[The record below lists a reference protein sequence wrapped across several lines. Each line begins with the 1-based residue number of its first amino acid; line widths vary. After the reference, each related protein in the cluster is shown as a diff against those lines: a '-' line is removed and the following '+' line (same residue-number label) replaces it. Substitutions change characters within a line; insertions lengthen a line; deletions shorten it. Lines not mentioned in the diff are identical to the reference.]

1 MSAQTASH
9 DGTASARTDDTPT
22 YLPPDQIIRVMIG
35 VLAGVFLGALD
46 QSIVGT
52 ALPRITSE
60 LGGLDQ
66 LSWVVTAYLL
76 TSTAATPLWGKI
88 SDLFGRKLIFQL
100 SIGIFIAGSLLCGVA
115 QGMPE
120 LIIFR
125 AIQGIGGGGL
135 FALGLAIIGD
145 IVPPRERGRYG
156 GLFGAVFGV
165 SSIAGPLLGGFFTD
179 GPGWRWIFF
188 INVPIGLVAF
198 LITSRNLT
206 MPRIRRQA
214 SVDYLGAGVIVT
226 SVASLL
232 LYLNWAG
239 GAYGWASAQG
249 LGLVALAVALG
260 VAFIFVELRVSE
272 PIIPMRLF
280 RGNVFSIGNI
290 YMTVTGVAM
299 FGALIYL
306 PVYFQAVRGMSATQ
320 SGLALIPAVTGIL
333 LTSIGSG
340 FLITKTGRYKI
351 FPIIGS
357 ATLLVALF
365 LMTSI
370 DTATPYW
377 KIAIYMLLFGSGL
390 GFAMQTITTAI
401 QNAVSRR
408 DMGAAT
414 SSTTFFRSLGGAI
427 GAALFGAIL
436 TSGLGTYVAE
446 EFAANP
452 QPVAPNSTGAVVID
466 TNNVSAIQAL
476 PEPVK
481 GFVLSAFSHAI
492 DDVFLWALPFV
503 AVALLVSFFLRELPL
518 LGAQGT
524 EESSEAVGQTEK
536 VEAPRPREPVY
547 AGE

>member
-1 MSAQTASH
+1 MSAQATLQN
-9 DGTASARTDDTPT
+9 GTAPQTKEATPS

-35 VLAGVFLGALD
+35 IMAGVFLGALD

-52 ALPRITSE
+52 ALPTITSE

-88 SDLFGRKLIFQL
+88 SDLFGRKFIFQL
-100 SIGIFIAGSLLCGVA
+100 AIGTFIVGSLLCGIA
-115 QGMPE
+115 QDMPQ

-156 GLFGAVFGV
+156 GMFGAVFGV

-198 LITSRNLT
+198 YITSRNLT
-206 MPRIRRQA
+206 MPRIRRAA
-214 SVDYLGAGVIVT
+214 SVDYLGAGVIVA

-239 GAYGWASAQG
+239 GEYGWVSAQG
-249 LGLVALAVALG
+249 LGLVAVAVALAI
-260 VAFIFVELRVSE
+260 AFVLVELRVSE

-280 RGNVFSIGNI
+280 REGVFSIGNA

-306 PVYFQAVRGMSATQ
+306 PVYFQAVQGMSATQ
-320 SGLALIPAVTGIL
+320 SGLAMIPAVAGIL

-340 FLITKTGRYKI
+340 LLITKTGRYKI
-351 FPIIGS
+351 FPILGS
-357 ATLLVALF
+357 SVLFVALF
-365 LMTSI
+365 MLTSI
-370 DTATPYW
+370 DPNTPYW
-377 KIAIYMLLFGSGL
+377 RIAIYMLLFGSGL

-401 QNAVSRR
+401 QNAVARR
-408 DMGAAT
+408 DMGVAT

-436 TSGLGTYVAE
+436 SSRLGTYVAE
-446 EFAANP
+446 EFARNP
-452 QPVAPNSTGAVVID
+452 QPADPTSTGAVVID

-481 GFVLSAFSHAI
+481 GFVLDAFSHAI
-492 DDVFLWALPFV
+492 NDVFFWALPFV
-503 AVALLVSFFLRELPL
+503 AFAFIVSLFLKELPL
-518 LGAQGT
+518 QGASAT
-524 EESSEAVGQTEK
+524 EETTPDPVSSEA
-536 VEAPRPREPVY
+536 ARPSQPVL
-547 AGE
+547 AGD

>member
-1 MSAQTASH
+1 
-9 DGTASARTDDTPT
+9 
-22 YLPPDQIIRVMIG
+22 
-35 VLAGVFLGALD
+35 
-46 QSIVGT
+46 
-52 ALPRITSE
+52 
-60 LGGLDQ
+60 
-66 LSWVVTAYLL
+66 
-76 TSTAATPLWGKI
+76 
-88 SDLFGRKLIFQL
+88 
-100 SIGIFIAGSLLCGVA
+100 
-115 QGMPE
+115 MPE
-120 LIIFR
+120 LILFR

-188 INVPIGLVAF
+188 INVPIGIVAF

-206 MPRIRRQA
+206 MPRIRRTA
-214 SVDYLGAGVIVT
+214 SVDYLGAGVIVA

-249 LGLVALAVALG
+249 LGLVALAVVLG
-260 VAFIFVELRVSE
+260 IAFVFVEMRVSE
-272 PIIPMRLF
+272 PIIPMHLF
-280 RGNVFSIGNI
+280 RESVFSIGNI

-306 PVYFQAVRGMSATQ
+306 PVYFQAVQGMSATQ
-320 SGLALIPAVTGIL
+320 SGLAMIPAVAGIL

-357 ATLLVALF
+357 AVLLVALF
-365 LMTSI
+365 LMTFI
-370 DTATPYW
+370 HPNTPYW
-377 KIAIYMLLFGSGL
+377 RIAIDMLLFGSGL

-436 TSGLGTYVAE
+436 TSRLGIYVAE

-452 QPVAPNSTGAVVID
+452 QPVDPTATGAVVVD

-481 GFVLSAFSHAI
+481 GFVLRAFSHAI

-503 AVALLVSFFLRELPL
+503 AVALLVSFFLKELPL
-518 LGAQGT
+518 LGADGT
-524 EESSEAVGQTEK
+524 TETPETAAQSEPA
-536 VEAPRPREPVY
+536 RPHEPVF

>member
-1 MSAQTASH
+1 MSAHAASSS
-9 DGTASARTDDTPT
+9 GVAPARTEDSPS
-22 YLPPDQIIRVMIG
+22 YLPPEQIVRVMIG
-35 VLAGVFLGALD
+35 VMAGIFLGALD

-88 SDLFGRKLIFQL
+88 SDLFGRKLIFQI
-100 SIGIFIAGSLLCGVA
+100 SIGIFIVGSLLCGVA

-145 IVPPRERGRYG
+145 IVPPRQRGKYG
-156 GLFGAVFGV
+156 GMFGAVFGV

-188 INVPIGLVAF
+188 INVPIGIVAF

-206 MPRIRRQA
+206 MPRIRQQA
-214 SVDYLGAGVIVT
+214 SVDYLGAGVIVS

-239 GAYGWASAQG
+239 GAYGWGSTQG
-249 LGLVALAVALG
+249 LGLVVLAVALG
-260 VAFIFVELRVSE
+260 IAFVFVELRVSE

-280 RGNVFSIGNI
+280 RESVFSIGNI
-290 YMTVTGVAM
+290 YMTMTGVAM

-306 PVYFQAVRGMSATQ
+306 PVYFQAVQGMSATE
-320 SGLALIPAVTGIL
+320 SGLAMIPAVAGIL

-357 ATLLVALF
+357 AVLFVALF
-365 LMTSI
+365 LLTTI
-370 DTATPYW
+370 DPNTPYW
-377 KIAIYMLLFGSGL
+377 RIAIYMLLFGSGL

-401 QNAVSRR
+401 QNAVDRR
-408 DMGAAT
+408 DMGTAT

-436 TSGLGTYVAE
+436 TSHLGTYVAE

-452 QPVAPNSTGAVVID
+452 QPVDPTSTGSVVID

-481 GFVLSAFSHAI
+481 GFVLNAFSHAI

-503 AVALLVSFFLRELPL
+503 AVALLVSFFLQEIPL
-518 LGAQGT
+518 QGAHGT
-524 EESSEAVGQTEK
+524 EDAPEA
-536 VEAPRPREPVY
+536 APQAADVAAARPREPVY

>member
-1 MSAQTASH
+1 MSAHAASSN
-9 DGTASARTDDTPT
+9 GIAPARTDDGPS
-22 YLPPDQIIRVMIG
+22 YLPPEQIIRVMIG

-100 SIGIFIAGSLLCGVA
+100 SIGLFIVGSLLCGFA
-115 QGMPE
+115 QNMPE
-120 LIIFR
+120 LILFR

-188 INVPIGLVAF
+188 INVPIGIVAF

-206 MPRIRRQA
+206 MPRVRRNA
-214 SVDYLGAGVIVT
+214 SVDYLGAGVIVA

-249 LGLVALAVALG
+249 LGLVALAVVLG
-260 VAFIFVELRVSE
+260 IAFVFVEMRVSE

-280 RGNVFSIGNI
+280 RESVFSIGNI

-306 PVYFQAVRGMSATQ
+306 PVYFQAVQGMSATQ
-320 SGLALIPAVTGIL
+320 SGLAMIPAVAGIL

-357 ATLLVALF
+357 AVLLVALF
-365 LMTSI
+365 LMTFI
-370 DTATPYW
+370 HPNTPYW
-377 KIAIYMLLFGSGL
+377 RIAIDMLLFGSGL

-436 TSGLGTYVAE
+436 TSRLGIYVAE

-452 QPVAPNSTGAVVID
+452 QPVDPTATGAVVVD

-476 PEPVK
+476 PEPVN

-503 AVALLVSFFLRELPL
+503 AVALLVSFFLKELPL
-518 LGAQGT
+518 LGADGT
-524 EESSEAVGQTEK
+524 AEFPETAAQSEPA
-536 VEAPRPREPVY
+536 RPHEPVF